1 MCTKFSLTAS
11 TSSINRNSRI
21 TDEMRLKC
29 DKILSEVDLLSKH
42 RSCNPPT
49 RPAVIIVPP
58 SRDVD
63 GATSILVYLMGTFD
77 ATESGWSPPP
87 VLKEFALRVLTTGNA
102 YHFFDEHN
110 DTEIGPITTLPTWP
124 SRRSRPGV
132 PVWTVAIPYKLTL
145 SGSAKVT
152 RWKGP
157 RTTRETNTL
166 DHCPR
171 KYIINPED
179 FVRLGNFSDTRVN
192 AFKKRAAGNP
202 TYLRRFLDALERVC
216 TLT

>member
-1 MCTKFSLTAS
+1 
-11 TSSINRNSRI
+11 
-21 TDEMRLKC
+21 MRLQC
-29 DKILSEVDLLSKH
+29 EKIQSEVDLLSKH
-42 RSCNPPT
+42 RSYNPPT
-49 RPAVIIVPP
+49 RPAVVIAPP

-63 GATSILVYLMGTFD
+63 GFTSILVYLMGTFD

-102 YHFFDEHN
+102 YHFFDEHK
-110 DTEIGPITTLPTWP
+110 DTELGPISTLPPWP
-124 SRRSRPGV
+124 SRRSRPAV
-132 PVWTVAIPYKLTL
+132 PVWTVAIPFKLTL

-157 RTTRETNTL
+157 RTNREDSSDRPLSNYYSL
-166 DHCPR
+166 
-171 KYIINPED
+171 NQED

-202 TYLRRFLDALERVC
+202 AYLRRFLDALERV
-216 TLT
+216 